1 MNPDPTLVAD
11 PLFVLLAWAG
21 GISLAAAGVTAQ
33 KIVGAGFTWLAGAT
47 AILIGFWPALGGDWM
62 PGAATAAVALGVL
75 TVKRLASASAAALAV
90 ASGLFTLSAMGYG
103 GPILAITA
111 TLALGGITGEM
122 LLGHWYLV
130 DPTMPR
136 LALRVLAVAG
146 IVGLTLDAVMLVAT
160 VGSPSGGFYAG
171 AFWVLAATTLLLML
185 GVIGALRHPA
195 YSGVMA
201 ATGLSYLAVL
211 TGLATV
217 FVGRVLATG
226 SGPL

>member
-1 MNPDPTLVAD
+1 MNLDPALVAD

-21 GISLAAAGVTAQ
+21 GISLAAAAVTARSV
-33 KIVGAGFTWLAGAT
+33 VGAGFTWLAGAT
-47 AILIGFWPALGGDWM
+47 AILIGSWPALGGNW
-62 PGAATAAVALGVL
+62 PAGVA
-75 TVKRLASASAAALAV
+75 SLAV
-90 ASGLFTLSAMGYG
+90 AVGALMATRQRLLSAIALAAGAGLFAVAAMGFG
-103 GPILAITA
+103 GPVLAVTA

-136 LALRVLAVAG
+136 LALRVLAIAG
-146 IVGLTLDAVMLVAT
+146 IVGLVADAVAVVVT
-160 VGSPSGGFYAG
+160 VGVPAGDLAG
-171 AFWVLAATTLLLML
+171 AAFWMLAATTLVLMV

-211 TGLATV
+211 TGLAAV
-217 FVGRVLATG
+217 FIGRVLATG